1 MGTLRSFFFPAKYTR
16 NRGRTTVAPLCAPG
30 LVKNTDFKAQSRAMD
45 ATKPAVPSAND
56 EQLKDDI
63 KAEEWLKEIGRGEY
77 AETFELNFA
86 YGGRYLSR
94 KRLAQVKLTSFPHM
108 GIQDFQHAKEILEHI
123 RHTLNFPFINQQR
136 IQEVKERMRQ
146 KRAREGGDEY
156 DEKDEEEEEE
166 EGGAAAAAGQGAEN
180 AS

>member
-1 MGTLRSFFFPAKYTR
+1 MSAVDEGKT
-16 NRGRTTVAPLCAPG
+16 
-30 LVKNTDFKAQSRAMD
+30 MD
-45 ATKPAVPSAND
+45 ATKAAAAND
-56 EQLKDDI
+56 EALKDDI
-63 KAEEWLKEIGRGEY
+63 KAEEWLKEIGLSEY

-86 YGGRYLSR
+86 YGGRFLSR

-123 RHTLNFPFINQQR
+123 KHTLKFPFINQQR

-156 DEKDEEEEEE
+156 AGEEEEEE
-166 EGGAAAAAGQGAEN
+166 EAVGVLMAGG
-180 AS
+180 SHS